1 MNKRIRKKI
10 AKRQI
15 AEAIQGLVD
24 FAYSQK
30 QRQEETTQ
38 QLVEA
43 FGRYYEQKRRKE
55 ELTQSPM

>member
-15 AEAIQGLVD
+15 AEVIQGLVD

-30 QRQEETTQ
+30 QQQEETMQ
-38 QLVEA
+38 QIVEA
-43 FGRYYEQKRRKE
+43 FGSYYEQKRRKE
-55 ELTQSPM
+55 ELTQSPL